1 MLENLKEWAI
11 DNQINITIEE
21 SDSSVNVYL
30 GEYEVF
36 ENDLGGIDTT
46 YSVAHM
52 SYYKESTK
60 LSMLH
65 VCDEFRDRGIASEL
79 VKAAIEL
86 GADCVLAEPL
96 LTEKERDLNKL
107 INFYKKFG
115 FNVCNSNDNSA
126 WMVR

>member
-1 MLENLKEWAI
+1 MLENLKKWAI

-21 SDSSVNVYL
+21 NDSSINAYL
-30 GEYEVF
+30 GEYEVL
-36 ENDLGGIDTT
+36 ENEWGGIETT
-46 YSVAHM
+46 YSIAHM
-52 SYYKESTK
+52 RYRKEATQ

-65 VCDEFRDRGIASEL
+65 VCEAFRNQGVASEL

-115 FNVCNSNDNSA
+115 FNVCNSTDNSA

>member
-1 MLENLKEWAI
+1 MLENLKRWAI
-11 DNQINITIEE
+11 DNQINIEVEE
-21 SDSSVNVYL
+21 SDGSLDVYL

-36 ENDLGGIDTT
+36 ENDWGGIETT

-52 SYYKESTK
+52 HYRKEATK

-65 VCDEFRDRGIASEL
+65 VCDEFRNRGIASEL

-115 FNVCNSNDNSA
+115 FDVCNKNETSA